1 MHFVMNNW
9 LKEIEDLF
17 RNGINEESRIFASK
31 YAQKARRFIDR
42 AMKGID
48 QEAEETREMA
58 SSFFRLLEHKLNLN
72 ERTDPPSKEEVRA
85 AIEQL
90 KDVGR
95 YSVFVTAVI
104 LPGGVISLVG
114 LEFLARKYGINFS
127 FIPSTFRKEKKDED
141 AGENIGVRQL
151 PGLPTEND
159 DPVT

>member
-1 MHFVMNNW
+1 MHYGMNNW
-9 LKEIEDLF
+9 LKEIEDMF
-17 RNGINEESRIFASK
+17 RNGVNEESRLFASK
-31 YAQKARRFIDR
+31 YAQKARQFIDK

-85 AIEQL
+85 AVEQL

-127 FIPSTFRKEKKDED
+127 FVPSAFRKQKKDAD
-141 AGENIGVRQL
+141 GQDDIGVGQL
-151 PGLPTEND
+151 PEKSSDNGNS
-159 DPVT
+159 